1 MSLKSWYR
9 VSYSATENSGTE
21 YARDYLFVKYS
32 NGTSTDMKIV
42 QQRFKKTNI
51 PRGGGGGGGGGGQL
65 STWTKRGGI
74 WNRHM
79 GLPALLGG
87 NLGCR
92 IV

>member
-1 MSLKSWYR
+1 
-9 VSYSATENSGTE
+9 
-21 YARDYLFVKYS
+21 
-32 NGTSTDMKIV
+32 MKIV
-42 QQRFKKTNI
+42 QQRFKKMNI
-51 PRGGGGGGGGGGQL
+51 PRVCVCVWGGGGGGGGGAL
-65 STWTKRGGI
+65 HLTKRGGI